1 MRSRDGAG
9 CGSLVERSN
18 QKDAPLFGLFKSRP
32 FQDAR
37 LGAFERTRGLWRG
50 TLSLDAG
57 SDTPLALS
65 GDRAQ
70 PDPQALAIAHD
81 LPRLAQSLRP
91 AIAEAL
97 FEHYEPYAESA
108 DDGDAPPRIAAPAEI
123 WPHVTLLFVSVT
135 PLSGALTAE
144 LGYRVAWDDEHTL
157 GARLRDGALLELNGS
172 VLAP

>member
-1 MRSRDGAG
+1 M
-9 CGSLVERSN
+9 
-18 QKDAPLFGLFKSRP
+18 FGLFKSRP

-50 TLSLDAG
+50 TLSLDAAG
-57 SDTPLALS
+57 ATPLALS

-81 LPRLAQSLRP
+81 LPKLVERLRP
-91 AIAEAL
+91 AIEQAL
-97 FEHYEPYAESA
+97 FEHYEPYAEAA
-108 DDGDAPPRIAAPAEI
+108 DGGDDPPRIVAPAEI
-123 WPHVTLLFVSVT
+123 WPHVTLLFASVT
-135 PLSGALTAE
+135 PLGGALTAE
-144 LGYRVAWDDEHTL
+144 LGYRVAWDEEHTL